1 MMSEMSGDCGDAKA
15 DTVGKAA
22 GCDRK
27 PKAAAFLQARERPAE
42 KRKQLYS

>member
-1 MMSEMSGDCGDAKA
+1 MSEMSEDCEDAKA
-15 DTVGKAA
+15 ATVGKAA
-22 GCDRK
+22 GCNQR